1 MNIACGILNLSGQK
15 GPIVSIGQGEGID
28 KQEMGELKQ
37 QLAKM
42 LDTKLLMRN
51 RRLQQSMSKLTK
63 ATAVVKAADG
73 VKANPVLQSALAE
86 KDNCAYTMLG
96 NLNSMSNQVD
106 REIRSNVNRK
116 SSVVLLL
123 MKTARR

>member
-1 MNIACGILNLSGQK
+1 M
-15 GPIVSIGQGEGID
+15 D

-63 ATAVVKAADG
+63 ATALVKAADG

-86 KDNCAYTMLG
+86 KGNCAYTMLG
-96 NLNSMSNQVD
+96 NFNSKSNQVD
-106 REIRSNVNRK
+106 REIRGNVDRK
-116 SSVVLLL
+116 FTNVASDEDCKMVGILLTL
-123 MKTARR
+123 ALYHRK